1 MDYLVLRHLHVTCVT
16 LSGLGF
22 LLRGVWMLIDSPR
35 LNQRWVRIVP
45 HVLDTALL
53 GSAISMAVM
62 TTQYPL
68 AQNWL
73 TAKLTGLLVY
83 ILCGTMALK
92 RGKNKATRAFF
103 FAAAVAAF
111 AYIVAVALNRSPLAG
126 LALAAAA
133 TMV

>member
-22 LLRGVWMLIDSPR
+22 LLRGVWMLIESPR

-53 GSAISMAVM
+53 GSAIAMAVISS
-62 TTQYPL
+62 QYPL

-73 TAKLTGLLVY
+73 TAQFRGPAARADIADLLS
-83 ILCGTMALK
+83 LWAGQ
-92 RGKNKATRAFF
+92 
-103 FAAAVAAF
+103 AAALARHDDAGEVLAEL
-111 AYIVAVALNRSPLAG
+111 VAG
-126 LALAAAA
+126 LPGE
-133 TMV
+133 

>member
-1 MDYLVLRHLHVTCVT
+1 MDYLVLRYLHVSCVT
-16 LSGLGF
+16 LSGFGF
-22 LLRGVWMLIDSPR
+22 LLRGVWMLTDSPR

-53 GSAISMAVM
+53 GSAISMAVISS
-62 TTQYPL
+62 QYPL

-73 TAKLTGLLVY
+73 TAKLIGLLVY

-92 RGKNKATRAFF
+92 RGKTKSTRAIF

-111 AYIVAVALNRSPLAG
+111 AYIVAAALNRSPLAG